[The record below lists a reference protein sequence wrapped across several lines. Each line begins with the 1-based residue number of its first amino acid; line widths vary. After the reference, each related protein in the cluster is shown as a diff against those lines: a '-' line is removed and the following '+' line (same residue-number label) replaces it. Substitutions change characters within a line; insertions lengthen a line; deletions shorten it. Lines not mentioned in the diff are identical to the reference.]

1 MQLIRRF
8 AAAMLAV
15 AAFALPV
22 LPAQAQ
28 MGAGKPVRIL
38 VGFPAGQA
46 TDIVARLVA
55 DKLSDSL
62 KQPVIVE
69 NHPGQGGSIAIAMV
83 AKSPPDGT
91 VMTMSALAG
100 YSVNPHLYKN
110 VGYETLRDLAPVASV
125 ADLPLALV
133 VNPELPVHSVA
144 ELVAY
149 AKAHPGQ
156 LSHCSSGNGTLSHLL
171 MEDFKRRAQISIVH
185 VPYAGSPRAMT
196 DLVAGRVQVGLDT
209 LTVTMPFVKAGKLRI
224 LAVGTAQRLA
234 SMPDVPTI
242 AELGYPGFEAVAW
255 IGLTAPAGTPLAWR
269 ERVNADVQAM
279 LKAPDFQQRLEKL
292 GAYPRSGSVA
302 DFDAFLKSEQSRWA
316 AIVKQ
321 SGVTVD

>member
-1 MQLIRRF
+1 MHFIRRILT
-8 AAAMLAV
+8 AVLAV
-15 AAFALPV
+15 AACALAAPA
-22 LPAQAQ
+22 AQAQ
-28 MGAGKPVRIL
+28 LGAGKPVRIL

-55 DKLSDSL
+55 EKLSDSL

-83 AKSPPDGT
+83 AKAPPDGSLL
-91 VMTMSALAG
+91 TMSALAG

-171 MEDFKRRAQISIVH
+171 MEDFKRRAQVSIVH

-209 LTVTMPFVKAGKLRI
+209 LTVTMPFVKAGKLRL

-255 IGLTAPAGTPLAWR
+255 IGLTAPAGTPLAFR

-279 LKAPDFQQRLEKL
+279 LKAPEFQQKLEKL
-292 GAYPRSGSVA
+292 GAYPRVGSVA
-302 DFDAFLKSEQSRWA
+302 DFDSLLKSEQARWA